1 MHSRVLQRGC
11 AEFRAEH
18 IIFHTKSLSEYKC
31 YKSGFLN
38 VLRYFC
44 SVAHLLASSYTL
56 RKVLALIFSRHEIR
70 TKINSTETTQS
81 DSSLS
86 VVGEKKS
93 TSHLQPQWLNMPNQT
108 EERIHWRRFL
118 RSDEQIHVCGPGG
131 SNCSVRSFSTVQSP
145 PCQLLFK
152 VSPFSSTDSLW
163 IKHGSIRLDFGWHGA
178 PTDERWQRWPQ
189 PEQWQEPDLEIII
202 LKE

>member
-86 VVGEKKS
+86 VVGEKKKYESSS
-93 TSHLQPQWLNMPNQT
+93 TSVAEYAQSNGRENPLKALPQ
-108 EERIHWRRFL
+108 I
-118 RSDEQIHVCGPGG
+118 
-131 SNCSVRSFSTVQSP
+131 
-145 PCQLLFK
+145 
-152 VSPFSSTDSLW
+152 
-163 IKHGSIRLDFGWHGA
+163 
-178 PTDERWQRWPQ
+178 
-189 PEQWQEPDLEIII
+189 
-202 LKE
+202 